1 MFKVYHC
8 PRNSGETMNRREAR
22 ELVMKCI
29 FQMEVQKEFTRE
41 NAEKFLKDK
50 ITKQQNSYISNVLE
64 QFCSNIEAIDDVLN
78 QNSKGWPVSRMA
90 KADLAIARL
99 AVCEILY
106 IDDVPKAVAIN
117 EAVDIAKIYGSEQS
131 PKFINAILKNI

>member
-1 MFKVYHC
+1 MFRVYRC
-8 PRNSGETMNRREAR
+8 PKNSGETMNRREAR
-22 ELVMKCI
+22 ELLMKCI
-29 FQMEVQKEFTRE
+29 FQMEVQKEFTKE

-50 ITKQQNSYISNVLE
+50 VTKQQDSYIEKILDTL
-64 QFCSNIEAIDDVLN
+64 CSNIEAIDEVLN
-78 QNSKGWPVSRMA
+78 KNSRGWPVSRMA

-117 EAVDIAKIYGSEQS
+117 EAVEIAKIYGSEQS